1 MPDATTREHTNPG
14 ATFFKLRD
22 LFYVASIF
30 RMTGMRASPTE
41 CATDVSMN
49 SGILHVY
56 GAGLIHASAC
66 MQGCWAHTD
75 FGALLAVL
83 TDRGEIVFFEEASQ
97 SSAIALRKQ
106 ALLLHEGCQAIS
118 FGPKEHGLQ
127 LASGCSKGHIRCL
140 TPPTCSQQLKAH
152 CA

>member
-56 GAGLIHASAC
+56 GAGSSTRLHAC
-66 MQGCWAHTD
+66 RGVGRT
-75 FGALLAVL
+75 L
-83 TDRGEIVFFEEASQ
+83 TLERF
-97 SSAIALRKQ
+97 
-106 ALLLHEGCQAIS
+106 
-118 FGPKEHGLQ
+118 
-127 LASGCSKGHIRCL
+127 
-140 TPPTCSQQLKAH
+140 
-152 CA
+152 